1 MCPDGDVPPPPP
13 SSTRVGVVVY
23 SPAIRGAQRINV
35 DGFIERWR
43 SIIDAIEADH
53 EVRLFCLVPEGT
65 ATPPPWLSGRPCDLI
80 AFRVRPGTRKDRLE
94 RLVRRLCGS
103 RLGTNAER
111 ELQDAMAAGACSAA
125 VMFTHRNLDLART
138 ISHRLPTIQFVEE
151 FVPEGVEGWG
161 IAPGLL
167 GRLES
172 ATLKL
177 ALRKVRR
184 FVVISPNEQAWASA
198 EFGARVTVVP
208 HSIDAG
214 YWTAA
219 GTPADTAPLLTADE
233 AFVIGNFGAERN
245 ARGLRDVL
253 GVLADDPSLRS
264 RIVLASG
271 TPPHPLLADAG
282 PEVLR
287 FVGAVDD
294 PRPYYRDARATVV
307 PAKTVR
313 GVKTTILQ
321 AWAAGCAVVATP
333 ASAASV
339 GAVDGV
345 DVLVGD
351 TPRELAAAVRRVLD
365 CDELRRR
372 LTSNGRA
379 TLEERFGAHAVKQ
392 AVDALLRTL

>member
-1 MCPDGDVPPPPP
+1 MCPDVDVPPPSP
-13 SSTRVGVVVY
+13 SSIRLGVVVY
-23 SPAIRGAQRINV
+23 SPAIEGTQRINV

-43 SIIDAIEADH
+43 SIIDAIETDH
-53 EVRLFCLVPEGT
+53 EVRLFCLVPGGT
-65 ATPPPWLSGRPCDLI
+65 TRPPPWLSDRSCAHIELT
-80 AFRVRPGTRKDRLE
+80 ARPGTRRDRVE
-94 RLVRRLCGS
+94 RLVRRLGGA
-103 RLGTNAER
+103 RPGTKAER
-111 ELQDAMAAGACSAA
+111 ELRDAIAAGGCSAA

-138 ISHRLPTIQFVEE
+138 ISHAIPTIQFVEE

-184 FVVISPNEQAWASA
+184 FVVISPNERAWASA
-198 EFGARVTVVP
+198 EFGPRVTVVP

-219 GTPADTAPLLTADE
+219 DTSANTAPLVSADE

-245 ARGLRDVL
+245 ALGLRDVL
-253 GVLADDPSLRS
+253 GVLADDPSVRS

-271 TPPHPLLADAG
+271 TPPHPVLADAA

-294 PRPYYRDARATVV
+294 PRPYYRDARVTFV
-307 PAKTVR
+307 PSKTVQ

-339 GAVDGV
+339 GAVDGF

-365 CDELRRR
+365 SDELRRR
-372 LTSNGRA
+372 LATSGRA
-379 TLEERFGAHAVKQ
+379 TLEGRFGAHAVKQ